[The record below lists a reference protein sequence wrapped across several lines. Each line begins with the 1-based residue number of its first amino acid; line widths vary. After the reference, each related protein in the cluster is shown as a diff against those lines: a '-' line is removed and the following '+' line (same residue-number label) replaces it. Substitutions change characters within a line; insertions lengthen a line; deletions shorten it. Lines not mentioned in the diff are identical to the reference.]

1 VHFIAAFYI
10 IAVVSAYRFVSLSV
24 GNTHTHTH
32 THNVLVITAGRTF
45 RHCLIVQCVYEVY
58 IVWAA
63 RTVVLPRETIEYIAA
78 N

>member
-1 VHFIAAFYI
+1 MHFIVAFYI

-24 GNTHTHTH
+24 GNIH